1 MSRLAAMFVEVTS
14 PGWAFWR
21 ALVDTC
27 IGLIVGTLYTFVGI
41 IVVGIVGEEALSSLY
56 WQIDLDPLF
65 RASMGVFLLAAALLA
80 ALVPVVVVAERFAA
94 LRAVEAAALENPDA
108 VPQHS
113 LRQTLQASPA
123 ALLQK
128 TGTVVFWCV
137 VGLGALFALGVLF
150 TEDLREDA
158 VSWVALLVIAVL
170 AAGAAAVR
178 RLGRRAVER
187 VGPRM
192 STQWSRWKRLVPL
205 AERRDADR
213 RDAAMRTVVPR
224 WLAVPSAR
232 TVGRISKILLTA
244 TLLSLAAFM
253 LSVFMRQ
260 QCRTCDPVYWDEP
273 IENGIDVLSLTSGAA
288 IAMCAALGIVAW
300 LGGVVLQFSRER
312 ALVRWVSDGV
322 PRRVDTSLVESLLSG
337 NRSMVRLQIG
347 LSVLGA
353 GALIVGTGAIWADW
367 TAMDARWPLVA
378 AVVLIA
384 SGFVIGWADSRRR
397 RRERQLARDA
407 LFPGDVGR
415 RDDATTRGRAI
426 ATGIQD

>member
-1 MSRLAAMFVEVTS
+1 MSRPAAMFVEVTS

-27 IGLIVGTLYTFVGI
+27 IGMIVGTLYTFVGI

-56 WQIDLDPLF
+56 WQIDLDTLF

-128 TGTVVFWCV
+128 TGTVMFWCV
-137 VGLGALFALGVLF
+137 VGLGALLALGVLF

-187 VGPRM
+187 VGPRV

-224 WLAVPSAR
+224 WLAVPSAQ
-232 TVGRISKILLTA
+232 TVGRIAKILLTA

-322 PRRVDTSLVESLLSG
+322 PRRVDTSLVESLLAG
-337 NRSMVRLQIG
+337 DRSMVRLQIG
-347 LSVLGA
+347 LSVVGA

-415 RDDATTRGRAI
+415 RGDATTRGRAI